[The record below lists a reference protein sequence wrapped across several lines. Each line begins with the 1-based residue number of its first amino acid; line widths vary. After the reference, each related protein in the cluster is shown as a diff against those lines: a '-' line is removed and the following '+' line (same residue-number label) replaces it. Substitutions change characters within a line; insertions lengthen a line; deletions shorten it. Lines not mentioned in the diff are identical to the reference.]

1 MAEQINYLTQAFQII
16 ANSEGNY
23 GLGVG
28 LIKDFM
34 PKLLKHTQNELYRY
48 NMSDIITMLQGYDAL
63 WETQI
68 LQKKD
73 FATVHRT
80 CHTYLENYLHRAKK
94 LISGR

>member
-1 MAEQINYLTQAFQII
+1 
-16 ANSEGNY
+16 
-23 GLGVG
+23 
-28 LIKDFM
+28 
-34 PKLLKHTQNELYRY
+34 
-48 NMSDIITMLQGYDAL
+48 MSDIITMLQGYDAL